1 MPLPIPVV
9 LAPAGEGGD
18 DRMWANYDI
27 REINLDNTREVE
39 AVRAFLAGFDLT
51 YDGSVDYTVAFYQQE
66 EMIATG
72 SLAGAVLR
80 NIAVSPALQGEG
92 LTANVVSQ
100 LIQQAGLRGI
110 YHYFIYTK
118 PGAAPMFTALGFK
131 EVARCE
137 PFAVLLESGLGSI
150 DSYCRQVAAQA
161 AQLPAGARAALVV
174 NCNPFTLGHKALIA
188 RAAGE
193 NEGVVVLVVS
203 EEKSLF
209 PFAVRER
216 LVREG
221 LAEYKN
227 VLVLPAGNYIVS
239 AATFPGYFTR
249 GEATE
254 QAQTCL
260 DATIFARH
268 IGPALG
274 VSRRYVGDEPYCATT
289 SAYNKALAAILPQH
303 GIELVMMPRITAGDE
318 AISASRVRDLIRRHD
333 WAAVKQLVPETTYR
347 YLLSPAAQPVIDRI
361 KASSSRH

>member
-1 MPLPIPVV
+1 
-9 LAPAGEGGD
+9 
-18 DRMWANYDI
+18 MWADYET
-27 REINLDNTREVE
+27 REINLDNSREVE
-39 AVRAFLAGFDLT
+39 AVRTFLTGFDLT

-72 SLAGAVLR
+72 SLAGEVLR
-80 NIAVSPALQGEG
+80 NIAVSPKLQGEG
-92 LTANVVSQ
+92 LTARVVSQ
-100 LIQQAGLRGI
+100 LMQQAGQRGL

-118 PGAAPMFTALGFK
+118 PAAAPLFTALGFK

-150 DSYCRQVAAQA
+150 ESYCRQAAAQA
-161 AQLPAGARAALVV
+161 AGLPAGTRAALVV
-174 NCNPFTLGHKALIA
+174 NCNPFTLGHKALVS
-188 RAAGE
+188 RAASE
-193 NEGVVVLVVS
+193 NQGVVVLVVS

-209 PFAVRER
+209 PFAVRQQ

-221 LAEYKN
+221 LAEYPN
-227 VLVLPAGNYIVS
+227 VLVLPAGKYIVS

-249 GEATE
+249 GADTG

-274 VSRRYVGDEPYCATT
+274 VTRRYVGDEPYCATT
-289 SAYNKALAAILPQH
+289 NSYNQALAAILPRH
-303 GIELVMMPRITAGDE
+303 GIELIMMPRITAGDE
-318 AISASRVRDLIRRHD
+318 AISASRVRELIRRQD
-333 WAAVKQLVPETTYR
+333 WAAVKQLVPATTYR

-361 KASSSRH
+361 QASRSRH